1 MINPHAQASD
11 GQLDLCYVAAG
22 GLVPILRLVPK
33 VMRGAHAGAPLVTMR
48 RLERA
53 VIRDPDGEP
62 MWFELD
68 GELAPEPA
76 PELRVEVIPGALP
89 VLVSDDR

>member
-1 MINPHAQASD
+1 MINPDAHASD
-11 GQLDLCYVAAG
+11 GQLDLCHVAAG

-33 VMRGAHAGAPLVTMR
+33 VMRGRHEGTPLVTMR

-53 VIRDPDGEP
+53 VIRNPDGEP

-76 PELRVEVIPGALP
+76 PELRVEVVPGAFP